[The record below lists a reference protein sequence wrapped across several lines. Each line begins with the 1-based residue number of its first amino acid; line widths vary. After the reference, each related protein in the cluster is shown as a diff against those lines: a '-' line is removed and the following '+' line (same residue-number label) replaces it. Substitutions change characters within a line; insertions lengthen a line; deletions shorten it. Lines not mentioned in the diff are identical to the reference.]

1 MHETE
6 PLRPAVF
13 WDRDG
18 TLIEDRGHLA
28 EPSEVVFFQDTI
40 HALRRLQDRF
50 LFFIVTNQSGV
61 AEGVISIEDVER
73 VNAHVV
79 AHLAEAG
86 ILVSAVF
93 VCPHRRADGCACIKP
108 NPYFLHGAAQQFQ
121 VNLRQ
126 SYVVGDHPHDVELA
140 RRAGARG
147 VYVCT
152 GHGSKHLD
160 ELRDDEI
167 IVPDIA
173 AAAEWILADVK
184 RQKNTTTDG

>member
-1 MHETE
+1 MQETE
-6 PLRPAVF
+6 PLRPAIF

-28 EPSEVVFFQDTI
+28 DASEVVFFENTI
-40 HALRRLQDRF
+40 HALHRLRDRF

-61 AEGVISIEDVER
+61 AEGVISIDDVER

-93 VCPHRRADGCACIKP
+93 VCPHRRADACACIKP
-108 NPYFLHGAAQQFQ
+108 NPHFLHRAAQQFR

-140 RRAGARG
+140 QRAGARG
-147 VYVCT
+147 IYVCT

-167 IVPDIA
+167 VVPDIS
-173 AAAEWILADVK
+173 AAAEWILAAVEE
-184 RQKNTTTDG
+184 RE